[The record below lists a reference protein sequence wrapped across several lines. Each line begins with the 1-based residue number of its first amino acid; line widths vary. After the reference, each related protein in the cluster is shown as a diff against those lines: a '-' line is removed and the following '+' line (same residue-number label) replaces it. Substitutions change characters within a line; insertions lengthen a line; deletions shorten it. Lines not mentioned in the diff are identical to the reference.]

1 MKENNSF
8 LWGMRDGIPI
18 CLGYL
23 SVSFAFGIFATSCGL
38 SILEATLIS
47 LFNVTSAGQLAA
59 VPIIASLGSY
69 IELALTQLVINMRYA
84 LMSVTLSQKF
94 GKTITFRDRF
104 AFAFV
109 NTDEVFAVATGRPG
123 TVGRRYMYGL
133 IITPVIGWTTGTAL
147 GALAGNILPTVAISA
162 LGVAIYAMFVAIVT
176 PGVMAQRST
185 AVLVLI
191 SAILSSVFYYLPYLR
206 ERIPSGFVII
216 ICAAVAST
224 ILALVAPVPDEP
236 EEDPYAA

>member
-185 AVLVLI
+185 AVLVLL

>member
-185 AVLVLI
+185 AVLVLL

-224 ILALVAPVPDEP
+224 ILALVSPVPDEP

>member
-185 AVLVLI
+185 AVLVLL

-224 ILALVAPVPDEP
+224 ILALIAPVPDEP

>member
-59 VPIIASLGSY
+59 VPIITSLGSY

-224 ILALVAPVPDEP
+224 ILALAAPVPDEP